1 MRRSSS
7 FGLDKH
13 QPFHK
18 PSLPFLNGHQANLS
32 ISAISVDSQT
42 SLGGGYGGGYGG
54 GGYGGGGYA
63 PSTYAQSTLAAST
76 IMPSM
81 QIQPVRNTETTVWVE
96 GHCFNWIPRDNTSIC
111 TICNEHAEG
120 DGIYMCNACKTFSHG
135 RCLGHVSLVC
145 PDAFH
150 ADRVRA
156 AFVRCQASL
165 LYTYRKYLG
174 RPSRQQKSNGQLYAF
189 DMEGFMKS
197 LPYEQH
203 DYAVMMRETQCFNE
217 FIHDREI
224 HPANASAIR
233 LFDEIIMAKRARG
246 RTGLSTGLS
255 RLSTIRASH
264 GASLHAG
271 SFAPPNRGGKVP
283 QFLGDTSDHIWR
295 TASVPLPKGN
305 FPGEYRSVVT
315 RIPARLVR
323 SLMREPRSIQGMPR
337 VEPRGARGLIRKQ
350 VPSMLGTTPPT

>member
-42 SLGGGYGGGYGG
+42 SFGGGYGGGYGG
-54 GGYGGGGYA
+54 GGYNGGGYA

-145 PDAFH
+145 PEAFH

-203 DYAVMMRETQCFNE
+203 DYAVMMRETQCK
-217 FIHDREI
+217 
-224 HPANASAIR
+224 S
-233 LFDEIIMAKRARG
+233 
-246 RTGLSTGLS
+246 
-255 RLSTIRASH
+255 SH
-264 GASLHAG
+264 I
-271 SFAPPNRGGKVP
+271 
-283 QFLGDTSDHIWR
+283 TS
-295 TASVPLPKGN
+295 V
-305 FPGEYRSVVT
+305 
-315 RIPARLVR
+315 
-323 SLMREPRSIQGMPR
+323 
-337 VEPRGARGLIRKQ
+337 
-350 VPSMLGTTPPT
+350 